1 MKKKCL
7 IVFVAVLAMMV
18 GLGTLALAQSGV
30 VAQVNGNTVVQD
42 PANDLLLRDCIHNY
56 PDIACSLP
64 PGEVLDLP
72 AYFDIKTAKI
82 TQIGRGRVDLSIALY
97 EPIPAEPSYPFVSY
111 IWQFQGGCVGTPP
124 KTGNKA
130 AISIVWHGATKT
142 WTANWYVISNCN
154 PRQITEAESIADWNF
169 TTDGVMV
176 RVALDDLLEAT
187 DDGKT
192 LVWHAAVRRLPFVYT
207 LSDGTEITHTV
218 AVDYAPDV
226 VELSDTPPY
235 YVTNHPEEEATWVP
249 R

>member
-1 MKKKCL
+1 MKKQCL
-7 IVFVAVLAMMV
+7 ILLATV
-18 GLGTLALAQSGV
+18 GAILTGLGSLALAQSGV
-30 VAQVNGNTVVQD
+30 VAHVHGNTVVQD
-42 PANDLLLRDCIHNY
+42 PANDLLLRDCIHDY
-56 PDIACSLP
+56 PGIPCSLP
-64 PGEVLDLP
+64 PGAPLDLP

-111 IWQFQGGCVGTPP
+111 IWQFQGGCVGNPP
-124 KTGNKA
+124 ETGTKA

-187 DDGKT
+187 DDGRT
-192 LVWHAAVRRLPFVYT
+192 LVWHAAVRRVPFVYT
-207 LSDGTEITHTV
+207 LNDGTEIKNTV

-226 VELSDTPPY
+226 VELIDTPPY
-235 YVTNHPEEEATWVP
+235 VINHPEEEATWVP